1 MDMTEYPKK
10 FAKGDTVKT
19 AVNKRQEV
27 QLKFAGFK
35 QVSMDVT
42 PTTEAPPASHVD
54 RVNAL
59 TGADVD
65 SDKTK
70 AAPELTEAQMAKLPE
85 AKDAE
90 VVDMTERP
98 ARKDTESNTA
108 PRR

>member
-10 FAKGDTVKT
+10 FAKGDAVKT

-42 PTTEAPPASHVD
+42 PTKDAPPASHVD

-59 TGADVD
+59 TGADPAGD
-65 SDKTK
+65 
-70 AAPELTEAQMAKLPE
+70 ERTETEKVADEE
-85 AKDAE
+85 AKASR
-90 VVDMTERP
+90 VPVDPKPQGRP
-98 ARKDTESNTA
+98 VRDNPQA
-108 PRR
+108 

>member
-10 FAKGDTVKT
+10 FAKGDSVKT
-19 AVNKRQEV
+19 AANRRQEV

-59 TGADVD
+59 TGADAD
-65 SDKTK
+65 QRTD
-70 AAPELTEAQMAKLPE
+70 
-85 AKDAE
+85 
-90 VVDMTERP
+90 TEREADEQAAAAKP
-98 ARKDTESNTA
+98 KPKAPRADTESNTA
-108 PRR
+108 PRN